1 MTAVTFFT
9 DRGNIT
15 GFYLFGHSTV
25 NENDLEGKLV
35 CSAVSSAAYMTVNTI
50 TEIIGANVD
59 AEVNDGEL
67 RVKLLDKI
75 SESQEILNGFK
86 LHIVELMK
94 QYQNR
99 IKVVSEV

>member
-9 DRGNIT
+9 DNGRIT
-15 GFYLFGHSTV
+15 GFHIIGHSTC

-35 CSAVSSAAYMTVNTI
+35 CSAVSSAAYLVANTI
-50 TEIIGANVD
+50 TEIIGAKSIANVS
-59 AEVNDGEL
+59 DGEFEL
-67 RVKLLDKI
+67 KLVDKI
-75 SESQEILNGFK
+75 SESQEILSGFE
-86 LHIVELMK
+86 LHISELVK

>member
-9 DRGNIT
+9 DNGRIT
-15 GFYLFGHSTV
+15 GFHIIGHSTC

-35 CSAVSSAAYMTVNTI
+35 CSAVSSAAYLVANTI
-50 TEIIGANVD
+50 TEIIGAKSIVNVS
-59 AEVNDGEL
+59 DGEFEL
-67 RVKLLDKI
+67 KLVDKI
-75 SESQEILNGFK
+75 SESQEILSGFE
-86 LHIVELMK
+86 LHISELVK